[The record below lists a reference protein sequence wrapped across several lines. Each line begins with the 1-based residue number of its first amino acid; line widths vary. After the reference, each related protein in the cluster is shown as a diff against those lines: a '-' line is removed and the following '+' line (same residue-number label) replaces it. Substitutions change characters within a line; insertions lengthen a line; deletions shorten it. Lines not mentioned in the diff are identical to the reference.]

1 VTRALTQEEKTF
13 YANLE
18 DQEWRLN
25 NLYYIKSKQGKKI
38 KFKMNWAQKA
48 IWKDLWY
55 FSIILKARQLGVTT
69 FFCIL
74 YLDLV
79 LFSEHKTAGIIAHKD
94 KDARKIFKEKVK
106 FAWDNLPEGL
116 KDMLGPPNSDSAGEL
131 AFPNGSSIFVS
142 TSTRG
147 GTIQYLHI
155 SEFGYICAHYPGKAE
170 EIVTGSINSVESGQ
184 LVTIESTAEGRSG
197 YFFDFCDRAM
207 KQALAGIKLSPLDF
221 KFFFFSWWENPGYR
235 LDVGRK
241 VFDERHKEYFKQ
253 LKEKHEIDLDVGQK
267 MWYVQKHA
275 INGDNML
282 AEYPSLPEE
291 AFHSSIKG
299 AYYASEMVRVYED
312 NRIMNI
318 AVDPTI
324 PVDTW
329 WDLGMNDKNT
339 IVFTQRYGNEIRVV
353 DYYENSGEGLGHYVN
368 KLKDKKYHYGVHTF
382 PHDVKVREL
391 STGISRQQTLMD
403 LRLFPIRII
412 ERTKN
417 VVDDIEGVRRLF
429 PRFYFDESRTGKLI
443 EGLENYR
450 REWNDK
456 TGEFNNTPRHDK
468 HSHPADAMRT
478 LAKGWQNQG
487 LTATG
492 KEEELVTSDL
502 F

>member
-1 VTRALTQEEKTF
+1 
-13 YANLE
+13 
-18 DQEWRLN
+18 
-25 NLYYIKSKQGKKI
+25 
-38 KFKMNWAQKA
+38 
-48 IWKDLWY
+48 
-55 FSIILKARQLGVTT
+55 
-69 FFCIL
+69 
-74 YLDLV
+74 
-79 LFSEHKTAGIIAHKD
+79 
-94 KDARKIFKEKVK
+94 
-106 FAWDNLPEGL
+106 
-116 KDMLGPPNSDSAGEL
+116 
-131 AFPNGSSIFVS
+131 
-142 TSTRG
+142 
-147 GTIQYLHI
+147 
-155 SEFGYICAHYPGKAE
+155 
-170 EIVTGSINSVESGQ
+170 
-184 LVTIESTAEGRSG
+184 
-197 YFFDFCDRAM
+197 M

-403 LRLFPIRII
+403 LRLQPIRVI

-417 VVDDIEGVRRLF
+417 VVDDIEAVRRLF
-429 PRFYFDESRTGKLI
+429 PRFYFDEGRCGKLI
-443 EGLENYR
+443 EALENYR
-450 REWNDK
+450 REWNEK
-456 TGEFNNTPRHDK
+456 TGEFGNNPRHDK
-468 HSHPADAMRT
+468 HSHAADAMRT
-478 LAKGWQNQG
+478 LARGWTNQG
-487 LTATG
+487 LNTFG
-492 KEEELVTSDL
+492 KKEELVTSDL